1 MCVCVYVC
9 LRYYLVVGCVYVSG
23 GVLIIIVVI
32 CPMRGGQVI
41 KGTMV
46 WFQRPYHSARVALV
60 AKVGPK
66 RVNLIHMHARV
77 SSQLQQEEGH
87 QS

>member
-1 MCVCVYVC
+1 MPVS
-9 LRYYLVVGCVYVSG
+9 VVSYSRRRGISHE
-23 GVLIIIVVI
+23 GVGWV
-32 CPMRGGQVI
+32 G
-41 KGTMV
+41 
-46 WFQRPYHSARVALV
+46 VALV